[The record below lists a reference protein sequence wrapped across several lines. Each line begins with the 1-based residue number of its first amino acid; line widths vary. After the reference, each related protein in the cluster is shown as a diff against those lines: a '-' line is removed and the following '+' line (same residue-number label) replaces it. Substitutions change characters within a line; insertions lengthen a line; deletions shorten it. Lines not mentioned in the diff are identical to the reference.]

1 MHAKNA
7 VAHCKSLVLNT
18 VISNMVEKKIKKKIF
33 DNSLPTWFFI
43 AFVVLC
49 LIGGNAYLA
58 VRTIGSLSTT
68 QERLH
73 QTSDSVMALN
83 NLHISILSAETGQRG
98 YLLTEINDYLTPY
111 ETAIKNVSEQMTIV
125 RNQPFRDSKA
135 KEKIHKLL
143 EITHTKIMELQDT
156 VEMALK
162 NKEKSAIRVL
172 MTGRDRT
179 RYTDILSLINELQ
192 DVEVAFR
199 DSQYDGLLKTQKEAK
214 IIFMVSGIISSFLLF
229 GILVLARLNIR
240 NGQELRDSLE
250 QQNDKLLEKVRVR
263 TQELTIYSEELT
275 RSNREL
281 EDFAFVASHDL
292 QEPLRKIRAFGDR
305 LMSTYGEE
313 LDGKGVDYIKRM
325 KMAAERMSNLINDL
339 LEFSRITTR
348 GKEFVDVDMKALV
361 NDIVSDLE
369 IAIEESNSIITV
381 DELPTIKG
389 DKGQMYQLFLNLLS
403 NAIKFRQM
411 DIDPKISIH
420 YEQIETHDELT
431 EQPVKLHLI
440 TLIDN
445 GIGFEQEFADKI
457 FVPFQRLH
465 GRSEYKGTG
474 IGLAVCRRIVE
485 RHGGTIS
492 AESELTKGATFT
504 LKIPVEATLFNNNG

>member
-1 MHAKNA
+1 MNDK
-7 VAHCKSLVLNT
+7 L
-18 VISNMVEKKIKKKIF
+18 IKKKIF
-33 DNSLPTWFFI
+33 DNSLSTWLLI
-43 AFVVLC
+43 ASVVLC
-49 LIGGNAYLA
+49 LIGVNAYLA
-58 VRTIGSLSTT
+58 IRTIGTLSTT
-68 QERLH
+68 QQYLH
-73 QTSDSVMALN
+73 QTSDSVVALN

-98 YLLTEINDYLTPY
+98 YLLTEIDDYLTPY
-111 ETAIKNVSEQMTIV
+111 RTALKKVTEQMAIV
-125 RNQPFRDSKA
+125 KKQSFRDADA
-135 KEKIHKLL
+135 KQKINTLL
-143 EITHTKIMELQDT
+143 EITNKKIRELEKT

-162 NKEKSAIRVL
+162 NREKSAIRVL

-192 DVEVAFR
+192 DVEIAFR
-199 DSQYDGLLKTQKEAK
+199 DSQYEKLLKIQKEANITF
-214 IIFMVSGIISSFLLF
+214 IISGIISSLLLL
-229 GILVLARLNIR
+229 GILVLARINILNGNR
-240 NGQELRDSLE
+240 LRQSLE
-250 QQNDKLLEKVRVR
+250 QQNNKLTEQVRIR

-348 GKEFVDVDMKALV
+348 GKEFIDVDMKTLV
-361 NDIVSDLE
+361 IDIVSDLE
-369 IAIEESNSIITV
+369 IAIEESHSVITV
-381 DELPTIKG
+381 AELPTIKG

-403 NAIKFRQM
+403 NAIKFRQL
-411 DIDPKISIH
+411 DTNPKISIQ
-420 YEQIETHDELT
+420 YEQVETHDDFT
-431 EQPVKLHLI
+431 NQPVKWHLI

-492 AESELTKGATFT
+492 AVSELTKGATFT
-504 LKIPVEATLFNNNG
+504 IKIPVEATLFNNNG

>member
-1 MHAKNA
+1 M
-7 VAHCKSLVLNT
+7 
-18 VISNMVEKKIKKKIF
+18 
-33 DNSLPTWFFI
+33 
-43 AFVVLC
+43 LC
-49 LIGGNAYLA
+49 LIGVNAYLA
-58 VRTIGSLSTT
+58 IRTIGTLSTT
-68 QERLH
+68 QQYLH
-73 QTSDSVMALN
+73 QTSDSVVALN

-98 YLLTEINDYLTPY
+98 YLLTEIDDYLTPY
-111 ETAIKNVSEQMTIV
+111 RTALKKVTEQMAIV
-125 RNQPFRDSKA
+125 KKQSFRDADA
-135 KEKIHKLL
+135 KQKINTLL
-143 EITHTKIMELQDT
+143 EITNKKIRELEKT

-162 NKEKSAIRVL
+162 NREKSAIRVL

-192 DVEVAFR
+192 DVEIAFR
-199 DSQYDGLLKTQKEAK
+199 DSQYEKLLKIQKEANITF
-214 IIFMVSGIISSFLLF
+214 IISGIISSLLLL
-229 GILVLARLNIR
+229 GILVLARINILNGNR
-240 NGQELRDSLE
+240 LRQSLE
-250 QQNDKLLEKVRVR
+250 QQNNKLTEQVRIR

-348 GKEFVDVDMKALV
+348 GKEFIDVNMKTLV
-361 NDIVSDLE
+361 IDIVSDLE
-369 IAIEESNSIITV
+369 IAIEESHSVITV
-381 DELPTIKG
+381 AELPTIKG

-403 NAIKFRQM
+403 NAIKFRQL
-411 DIDPKISIH
+411 DTNPKISIQ
-420 YEQIETHDELT
+420 YEKVETHNDFAN
-431 EQPVKLHLI
+431 QPVEWHLI

-492 AESELTKGATFT
+492 AVSELTKGATFT
-504 LKIPVEATLFNNNG
+504 IKIPVEATLFNNNG